1 MGGEYPAG
9 NRDVQ
14 KDRVSLGFGN
24 LYASIGDHV
33 GHFYRTTEEWREIVV
48 SYYKVG
54 LESGEKCVYLTSS
67 SRQREELQE
76 ALGIAGVQV
85 EAAMASGQLMLHEGK
100 NVAKD
105 RQHALAGA
113 LAEVNGFRLLRSGGD
128 MTWTETL
135 MEWETHINMVETPR
149 AVFLCQYDL
158 TAFNGNGVMDA
169 LRTHPVCIVAN
180 VIHQNPYY
188 EKPEDFLEE
197 LQQRGSTTLA
207 S

>member
-1 MGGEYPAG
+1 MEENLQTGTSSGQ
-9 NRDVQ
+9 N
-14 KDRVSLGFGN
+14 DRVSLGFGN
-24 LYASIGDHV
+24 LYASVGDHV
-33 GHFYRTTEEWREIVV
+33 GHFYQTTEEWREIVV

-54 LESGEKCVYLTSS
+54 LESGEKCVYFTSS
-67 SRQREELQE
+67 ARQREELQE

-85 EAAMASGQLMLHEGK
+85 EAAAASGQLMLHEAK
-100 NVAKD
+100 NVAED

-188 EKPEDFLEE
+188 ENPEVFLQG
-197 LQQRGSTTLA
+197 LHRRDSSALNP
-207 S
+207 

>member
-1 MGGEYPAG
+1 MEG
-9 NRDVQ
+9 NLQTGTSSGQ

-24 LYASIGDHV
+24 LYVSIGDHV
-33 GHFYRTTEEWREIVV
+33 GHFYQTTEEWREIVI

-54 LESGEKCVYLTSS
+54 LESGEKCVYFTSS
-67 SRQREELQE
+67 ARQREELQE

-85 EAAMASGQLMLHEGK
+85 EAAVASGQLMLLEGK
-100 NVAKD
+100 NVAED
-105 RQHALAGA
+105 RKHALPGA

-149 AVFLCQYDL
+149 AVFLCQYAL

-169 LRTHPVCIVAN
+169 LRTHPICIVAKAL
-180 VIHQNPYY
+180 HQNPYY
-188 EKPEDFLEE
+188 EKPEVYLEE
-197 LQQRGSTTLA
+197 LRRRGSTALN
-207 S
+207 